1 MVAFNYLSIVPEPNA
16 AAAAAGELTSVI
28 HVHPSGNEMF
38 GFLCELYWPFVDSYW
53 VAAAALFSLQ
63 PSRSLVERLLVERM
77 QWFAE
82 KLYSER
88 IVTFYD
94 CCSKDSLRLAITLF
108 RQWNMIRVNEAAAIE
123 LTDRYKDKRMLLDIV
138 EQLTLYRS
146 PHNQYA
152 GIESLASRLG
162 VPFLAKL

>member
-1 MVAFNYLSIVPEPNA
+1 MVDFHVLAIRPEPSATTN
-16 AAAAAGELTSVI
+16 EIQDVI
-28 HVHPSGNEMF
+28 HLPPTGHEMF

-108 RQWNMIRVNEAAAIE
+108 RQWNMIRLNEASAVE
-123 LTDRYKDKRMLLDIV
+123 LTDRYKDKRVLLELV
-138 EQLTLYRS
+138 ERLAQYRS
-146 PHNQYA
+146 PHSQYA
-152 GIESLASRLG
+152 SIESLASRLG
-162 VPFLAKL
+162 VPFFAKL